1 MREVIVIGAVLLALL
16 VLAFAGRD
24 LGVNRENASG
34 WEMVL
39 FCLLLVGIVAS
50 KRKATEDEEF

>member
-1 MREVIVIGAVLLALL
+1 MIVIGAVLLALF

-39 FCLLLVGIVAS
+39 FCLLLVGIVAN